1 MSGQCPRNQ
10 EISMS
15 APHFSPWTEA
25 APLVFI
31 SGQLP
36 FDASG
41 QIPHADVAQQ
51 TTQALQNL
59 EAIVA
64 KAGLGLQN
72 IVPSRR
78 GAGGLQSLADRR
90 RSRGESRGATP
101 DSQRPVRPASCETA
115 GKGYSC
121 LLAPTVHTAVIEPA
135 DQ

>member
-1 MSGQCPRNQ
+1 
-10 EISMS
+10 MS
-15 APHFSPWTEA
+15 APHLLPWTEA

-59 EAIVA
+59 EAILS

-72 IVPSRR
+72 IIKTTIWLRREADFGAFNESYARFFGAIKPARSTVVSALVHPAALVEIEAIASRQ
-78 GAGGLQSLADRR
+78 GPYS
-90 RSRGESRGATP
+90 GEPIYR
-101 DSQRPVRPASCETA
+101 
-115 GKGYSC
+115 
-121 LLAPTVHTAVIEPA
+121 
-135 DQ
+135 